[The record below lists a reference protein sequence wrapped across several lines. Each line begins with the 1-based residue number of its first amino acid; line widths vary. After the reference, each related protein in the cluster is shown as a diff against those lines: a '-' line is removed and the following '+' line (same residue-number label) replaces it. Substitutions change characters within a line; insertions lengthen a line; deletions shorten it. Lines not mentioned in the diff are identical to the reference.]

1 MPRIL
6 AFMIAMFLALMG
18 AASAWAATDIKT
30 VRVGKQDGNTRV
42 VFEFTGKQTL
52 TPQKVFTLQNPDR
65 VVVDFPNT
73 KFMQK
78 VDNIA
83 LPKGL
88 VVSNLRQGQFDNDT
102 LRLVIDLTQ
111 PVKTS
116 TFTIKATKQ
125 QGPRLVLDLIPTK
138 VRVKVSQS
146 VKKLPVKEKVE
157 TIKVTTTTKPAPKV
171 EADDTI
177 NITQPGGPIVID
189 QPTATPSIVATGKKR
204 RDKIIVIIDPGH
216 GGVDPGAIGKSKSYE
231 KDVVLAIGKEVRDII
246 NDTPGYVAYMARDRD
261 IFIPLAQRVKTAQ
274 RRKADLFVSIHADS
288 HANREVRGGS
298 VYVLSETAS
307 DKEAERLARVAN
319 EGDLV
324 AGIDLSE
331 EEDQQVR
338 GILIDLVQ
346 RETMNKSAIFA
357 REMIN
362 ELNNVVKMKS
372 TEPRF
377 AGFRVLKAPEGPA
390 ILVEASYMS
399 NPEDEGMLNSEKAQK
414 RLAASVS
421 RGIFNYSRKYLNAE

>member
-146 VKKLPVKEKVE
+146 VKKQPVKEKVE
-157 TIKVTTTTKPAPKV
+157 TIKVTTTKPVPKV

-177 NITQPGGPIVID
+177 NITQSGGPIVID

-216 GGVDPGAIGKSKSYE
+216 GGVDPGVMTAGKK
-231 KDVVLAIGKEVRDII
+231 VR
-246 NDTPGYVAYMARDRD
+246 
-261 IFIPLAQRVKTAQ
+261 
-274 RRKADLFVSIHADS
+274 
-288 HANREVRGGS
+288 
-298 VYVLSETAS
+298 
-307 DKEAERLARVAN
+307 
-319 EGDLV
+319 
-324 AGIDLSE
+324 
-331 EEDQQVR
+331 
-338 GILIDLVQ
+338 
-346 RETMNKSAIFA
+346 
-357 REMIN
+357 
-362 ELNNVVKMKS
+362 
-372 TEPRF
+372 
-377 AGFRVLKAPEGPA
+377 
-390 ILVEASYMS
+390 
-399 NPEDEGMLNSEKAQK
+399 
-414 RLAASVS
+414 
-421 RGIFNYSRKYLNAE
+421 